1 MAPPPEYDKEP
12 KAPDKSA
19 TNISTEDSKLLHN
32 LVNDQHTNSD
42 HKPTNTAATVEVECL
57 ISAEGRETV
66 NTRDKGAP
74 SILSPVVPGPTLT
87 SPERL
92 NNKHVETLDDGQLR
106 ALLDEAITYKC
117 PKDRE
122 GVAGGGGAGRA
133 GVRGGGAHA
142 GRRARGGRAARAAGP
157 SRAAALQLAAG
168 PASLLSEE
176 PARGA
181 GYLAT
186 VRCVNPPP
194 LAERRVSA
202 SDANTPAEMEL
213 LNRRNKP
220 MFPMTYTARATLEI
234 GSGSVCSGRAVTTTT
249 ASNQRQ
255 LDQGGGM
262 HELPELEARTAPRT
276 DRPRGPVALCRH
288 YHSAEDQPVGQAGNV
303 TSKKKHTDNS
313 QLWADNVDNW
323 YKGLST
329 YTHPLYYSNDNQTET
344 RLVNTKAMDN
354 KNKQNNIAATSME
367 SKSDLKYA
375 GASHDNNCDDAGLK
389 DDLEINVMSRIPEP
403 NRLKE
408 SRGFRDVRRYD
419 DGLNRVGNSKHDY
432 DDCDIDLRKKYR
444 KQVGGNLVV
453 PTPSDRNPRN
463 IRRMTI
469 GQIALP
475 QTQDTFCTDTDEN
488 TKSINSIDMQE
499 SSYSINKNE
508 GTSPGDFS
516 QFEGAS
522 SSLCASPNKAPGDTN
537 ANKQSQSLD
546 HPAKD
551 CNSCDEVEDISWLT
565 TPTSDNHS
573 EGKDI
578 EMTEVKS
585 KNLSIY
591 SIENLNI
598 SNIDNLDMSNIENLT
613 VCDIEGSFEQFML
626 NQQVFLQSIEGEGDG
641 NSIMLV
647 TQDSE
652 KENIIE
658 PVSEPETCSSN
669 KDVEPSLQSLW
680 SRCPDPMCGD
690 HNCQAGNHSKP
701 RDEQNSTNDQIVL
714 AQLPNNAY
722 IFLTL
727 PQPLTS
733 HNNVNISVQPR
744 QIENS
749 NDVNPIV
756 SKSNNKSNNTKK
768 KKQKASGGTS
778 DQAVSSDAKKSALDK
793 NILKVL
799 LFENL
804 FNNNVNENISHTSEV
819 PAITSKEVDSAI
831 SFSCITTPEVVSSC
845 NTTSSTAQS
854 AVAVDPK
861 PRSVISSSF
870 NGLPLSRPNYGATGN
885 SAPEEYKKS
894 LDENGNSVQGFSSP
908 LSGSSQHKKPRR
920 KKSSKNETVI
930 DCQQIDGYQGDKDV
944 NELLRF
950 IESNADN
957 GRGPKLG
964 RVKHKDDSD
973 DKSGKKRS
981 TERRKDKENKIKR
994 ATSMEELSRT
1004 KIEDLTDVTE
1014 SPLRSDKKERRSDAP
1029 NKAERRSW
1037 GDDARDTILYSDPP
1051 DCPAAA
1057 ELTDFQ
1063 TVTKKRKPRRRTDE
1077 PEPAPRRTRPPSP
1090 RPRRESAPPSD
1101 RSNDSNDD
1109 MDSTSRAH
1117 VTTSL
1122 TSSSPATSYGDGAAP
1137 PAAAPADAD
1146 GYPALDAR
1154 QAARRRDKAPTL
1166 RRKERTT
1173 PPADGG
1179 AAEAP
1184 APDVVADRRPAV
1196 ILLDSGARPRDMDG
1210 VTFGFELNEQL
1221 LGGGARRPRCEL
1233 ALGALSRPRCDLVRD
1248 AADAVAVRAGLS
1260 ALRYVPPAAPPDAAQ
1275 LLQLVDYVAAAWDD
1289 VMRAAPSKLRYY
1301 TE

>member
-1 MAPPPEYDKEP
+1 MNA
-12 KAPDKSA
+12 
-19 TNISTEDSKLLHN
+19 
-32 LVNDQHTNSD
+32 
-42 HKPTNTAATVEVECL
+42 
-57 ISAEGRETV
+57 
-66 NTRDKGAP
+66 
-74 SILSPVVPGPTLT
+74 
-87 SPERL
+87 
-92 NNKHVETLDDGQLR
+92 LR
-106 ALLDEAITYKC
+106 
-117 PKDRE
+117 P
-122 GVAGGGGAGRA
+122 
-133 GVRGGGAHA
+133 
-142 GRRARGGRAARAAGP
+142 
-157 SRAAALQLAAG
+157 
-168 PASLLSEE
+168 
-176 PARGA
+176 
-181 GYLAT
+181 
-186 VRCVNPPP
+186 
-194 LAERRVSA
+194 
-202 SDANTPAEMEL
+202 
-213 LNRRNKP
+213 
-220 MFPMTYTARATLEI
+220 
-234 GSGSVCSGRAVTTTT
+234 
-249 ASNQRQ
+249 QRQ

-262 HELPELEARTAPRT
+262 HELPGLEARNV
-276 DRPRGPVALCRH
+276 RPRGPVALCRH
-288 YHSAEDQPVGQAGNV
+288 YGTEDQNPPTRPDKAVGDHVGNV
-303 TSKKKHTDNS
+303 TPKEKHTDNS
-313 QLWADNVDNW
+313 QLWAENVDNW

-329 YTHPLYYSNDNQTET
+329 YTHPLYYTNEIQTEKQ
-344 RLVNTKAMDN
+344 LVNTTVGIKT
-354 KNKQNNIAATSME
+354 KQNNIETTSME
-367 SKSDLKYA
+367 SKFHSENA
-375 GASHDNNCDDAGLK
+375 GASHDNNCGDGGLK

-444 KQVGGNLVV
+444 KQVGDNLVV
-453 PTPSDRNPRN
+453 PTPSDLNPRN

-475 QTQDTFCTDTDEN
+475 QTPDTFYIDTDKN
-488 TKSINSIDMQE
+488 TTSINSIDMQE
-499 SSYSINKNE
+499 SCNSIIEKE
-508 GTSPGDFS
+508 DTPPGDNQVDGPS
-516 QFEGAS
+516 GPS
-522 SSLCASPNKAPGDTN
+522 ASPNNATDDTN
-537 ANKQSQSLD
+537 ADKSNQSLD
-546 HPAKD
+546 QPAND
-551 CNSCDEVEDISWLT
+551 CIPCDEVEDISWLT
-565 TPTSDNHS
+565 TPTLDSDNHS
-573 EGKDI
+573 PGKDI
-578 EMTEVKS
+578 ELTEVKP
-585 KNLSIY
+585 KNLNIY
-591 SIENLNI
+591 SVENLNI
-598 SNIDNLDMSNIENLT
+598 SNIEELDISNLENLT
-613 VCDIEGSFEQFML
+613 ICDIEGSYEQFML
-626 NQQVFLQSIEGEGDG
+626 NQQVFLQSIEGDG
-641 NSIMLV
+641 NSI
-647 TQDSE
+647 TYISQDC
-652 KENIIE
+652 KNENQIETLAVSE
-658 PVSEPETCSSN
+658 PVSYNTN
-669 KDVEPSLQSLW
+669 KDTDTSVQTILSACPEPT
-680 SRCPDPMCGD
+680 CGEHD
-690 HNCQAGNHSKP
+690 CRADSHRKP
-701 RDEQNSTNDQIVL
+701 QDEQNTTNDQIVL

-733 HNNVNISVQPR
+733 HNNVNISVQPL

-749 NDVNPIV
+749 KDVNPIV

-778 DQAVSSDAKKSALDK
+778 EQAVSSDAKKSALDK

-861 PRSVISSSF
+861 PLQLGSDYRAVSSLVGAAPPSAPPPAPPSAPPPAPALPPALPQPRSVISSSF
-870 NGLPLSRPNYGATGN
+870 NGLPLSRPNYGATAN

-1004 KIEDLTDVTE
+1004 KIEDLTDATE
-1014 SPLRSDKKERRSDAP
+1014 SPLRSDKKERRSDVP

-1037 GDDARDTILYSDPP
+1037 GDDARDSILYNDHPTDSPV
-1051 DCPAAA
+1051 AAA

-1109 MDSTSRAH
+1109 MDSVH
-1117 VTTSL
+1117 SL
-1122 TSSSPATSYGDGAAP
+1122 PSATPAPPAAPPPTQASYADIARTRHNIPDLIESCNFYGDGAAP
-1137 PAAAPADAD
+1137 PATAPADAD

-1154 QAARRRDKAPTL
+1154 QAARRRDKAPPL
-1166 RRKERTT
+1166 RRKERAA
-1173 PPADGG
+1173 PPADSA

-1233 ALGALSRPRCDLVRD
+1233 ALGALARPRCDLVRD

-1260 ALRYVPPAAPPDAAQ
+1260 ALRYVPPATAPDAAA
-1275 LLQLVDYVAAAWDD
+1275 LLQIVDYVGAAWDD
-1289 VMRAAPSKLRYY
+1289 VLRCGAGKVRYY
-1301 TE
+1301 SE

>member
-42 HKPTNTAATVEVECL
+42 HKPTNTAAAVEVE
-57 ISAEGRETV
+57 
-66 NTRDKGAP
+66 
-74 SILSPVVPGPTLT
+74 
-87 SPERL
+87 

-122 GVAGGGGAGRA
+122 GKSSLFKELLEEVEQDEQACEAAARTLGARGAGAR
-133 GVRGGGAHA
+133 RGAR
-142 GRRARGGRAARAAGP
+142 GRRALPHSNSLQDLVAALAAEPAPRRHHVRHHAPAPAHNVSARAIHGGSLP
-157 SRAAALQLAAG
+157 SG
-168 PASLLSEE
+168 VDTSSLLSEE

-249 ASNQRQ
+249 ASNQ
-255 LDQGGGM
+255 
-262 HELPELEARTAPRT
+262 
-276 DRPRGPVALCRH
+276 
-288 YHSAEDQPVGQAGNV
+288 
-303 TSKKKHTDNS
+303 
-313 QLWADNVDNW
+313 
-323 YKGLST
+323 
-329 YTHPLYYSNDNQTET
+329 
-344 RLVNTKAMDN
+344 
-354 KNKQNNIAATSME
+354 
-367 SKSDLKYA
+367 
-375 GASHDNNCDDAGLK
+375 
-389 DDLEINVMSRIPEP
+389 
-403 NRLKE
+403 
-408 SRGFRDVRRYD
+408 
-419 DGLNRVGNSKHDY
+419 
-432 DDCDIDLRKKYR
+432 
-444 KQVGGNLVV
+444 
-453 PTPSDRNPRN
+453 
-463 IRRMTI
+463 
-469 GQIALP
+469 
-475 QTQDTFCTDTDEN
+475 
-488 TKSINSIDMQE
+488 
-499 SSYSINKNE
+499 
-508 GTSPGDFS
+508 
-516 QFEGAS
+516 
-522 SSLCASPNKAPGDTN
+522 
-537 ANKQSQSLD
+537 
-546 HPAKD
+546 
-551 CNSCDEVEDISWLT
+551 
-565 TPTSDNHS
+565 
-573 EGKDI
+573 
-578 EMTEVKS
+578 
-585 KNLSIY
+585 
-591 SIENLNI
+591 
-598 SNIDNLDMSNIENLT
+598 
-613 VCDIEGSFEQFML
+613 
-626 NQQVFLQSIEGEGDG
+626 
-641 NSIMLV
+641 
-647 TQDSE
+647 
-652 KENIIE
+652 
-658 PVSEPETCSSN
+658 
-669 KDVEPSLQSLW
+669 
-680 SRCPDPMCGD
+680 
-690 HNCQAGNHSKP
+690 
-701 RDEQNSTNDQIVL
+701 
-714 AQLPNNAY
+714 
-722 IFLTL
+722 
-727 PQPLTS
+727 
-733 HNNVNISVQPR
+733 
-744 QIENS
+744 
-749 NDVNPIV
+749 
-756 SKSNNKSNNTKK
+756 
-768 KKQKASGGTS
+768 
-778 DQAVSSDAKKSALDK
+778 
-793 NILKVL
+793 
-799 LFENL
+799 
-804 FNNNVNENISHTSEV
+804 
-819 PAITSKEVDSAI
+819 VDSAI

-870 NGLPLSRPNYGATGN
+870 NGLPLSRPNYGATAN

-1004 KIEDLTDVTE
+1004 KIEDLTDATE
-1014 SPLRSDKKERRSDAP
+1014 SPLRSDKKERRSDVP

-1037 GDDARDTILYSDPP
+1037 GDDARDSILYNDHPTDSPV
-1051 DCPAAA
+1051 AAA

-1109 MDSTSRAH
+1109 MDSVH
-1117 VTTSL
+1117 SL
-1122 TSSSPATSYGDGAAP
+1122 PSATPAPPAAPPPTQASYADIARTRHNIPDLIESCNFYGDGAAP
-1137 PAAAPADAD
+1137 PATAPADAD

-1154 QAARRRDKAPTL
+1154 QAARRRDKAPPL
-1166 RRKERTT
+1166 RRKERAA
-1173 PPADGG
+1173 PPADSA

-1233 ALGALSRPRCDLVRD
+1233 ALGALARPRCDLVRD

-1260 ALRYVPPAAPPDAAQ
+1260 ALRYVPPATAPDAAA
-1275 LLQLVDYVAAAWDD
+1275 LLQIVDYVGAAWDD
-1289 VMRAAPSKLRYY
+1289 VLRCGAGKVRYY
-1301 TE
+1301 SE

>member
-42 HKPTNTAATVEVECL
+42 HKPTNTAAAVEVE
-57 ISAEGRETV
+57 
-66 NTRDKGAP
+66 
-74 SILSPVVPGPTLT
+74 
-87 SPERL
+87 

-122 GVAGGGGAGRA
+122 GKSSLFKELLEEVEQDEQACEAAARTLGARGAGAR
-133 GVRGGGAHA
+133 RGAR
-142 GRRARGGRAARAAGP
+142 GRRALPHSNSLQDLVAALAAEPAPRRHHVRHHAPAPAHNVSARAIHGGSLP
-157 SRAAALQLAAG
+157 SG
-168 PASLLSEE
+168 VDTSSLLSEE

-249 ASNQRQ
+249 ASNQ
-255 LDQGGGM
+255 
-262 HELPELEARTAPRT
+262 
-276 DRPRGPVALCRH
+276 
-288 YHSAEDQPVGQAGNV
+288 
-303 TSKKKHTDNS
+303 
-313 QLWADNVDNW
+313 
-323 YKGLST
+323 
-329 YTHPLYYSNDNQTET
+329 
-344 RLVNTKAMDN
+344 
-354 KNKQNNIAATSME
+354 
-367 SKSDLKYA
+367 
-375 GASHDNNCDDAGLK
+375 
-389 DDLEINVMSRIPEP
+389 
-403 NRLKE
+403 
-408 SRGFRDVRRYD
+408 
-419 DGLNRVGNSKHDY
+419 
-432 DDCDIDLRKKYR
+432 
-444 KQVGGNLVV
+444 
-453 PTPSDRNPRN
+453 
-463 IRRMTI
+463 
-469 GQIALP
+469 
-475 QTQDTFCTDTDEN
+475 
-488 TKSINSIDMQE
+488 
-499 SSYSINKNE
+499 
-508 GTSPGDFS
+508 
-516 QFEGAS
+516 
-522 SSLCASPNKAPGDTN
+522 
-537 ANKQSQSLD
+537 
-546 HPAKD
+546 
-551 CNSCDEVEDISWLT
+551 
-565 TPTSDNHS
+565 
-573 EGKDI
+573 
-578 EMTEVKS
+578 
-585 KNLSIY
+585 
-591 SIENLNI
+591 
-598 SNIDNLDMSNIENLT
+598 
-613 VCDIEGSFEQFML
+613 
-626 NQQVFLQSIEGEGDG
+626 
-641 NSIMLV
+641 
-647 TQDSE
+647 
-652 KENIIE
+652 
-658 PVSEPETCSSN
+658 
-669 KDVEPSLQSLW
+669 
-680 SRCPDPMCGD
+680 
-690 HNCQAGNHSKP
+690 
-701 RDEQNSTNDQIVL
+701 
-714 AQLPNNAY
+714 
-722 IFLTL
+722 
-727 PQPLTS
+727 
-733 HNNVNISVQPR
+733 
-744 QIENS
+744 
-749 NDVNPIV
+749 
-756 SKSNNKSNNTKK
+756 
-768 KKQKASGGTS
+768 
-778 DQAVSSDAKKSALDK
+778 
-793 NILKVL
+793 
-799 LFENL
+799 
-804 FNNNVNENISHTSEV
+804 
-819 PAITSKEVDSAI
+819 VDSAI

-854 AVAVDPK
+854 AVAVDP
-861 PRSVISSSF
+861 
-870 NGLPLSRPNYGATGN
+870 
-885 SAPEEYKKS
+885 KKS

-1004 KIEDLTDVTE
+1004 KIEDLTDATE
-1014 SPLRSDKKERRSDAP
+1014 SPLRSDKKERRSDVP

-1037 GDDARDTILYSDPP
+1037 GDDARDSILYNDHPTDSPV
-1051 DCPAAA
+1051 AAA

-1109 MDSTSRAH
+1109 MDSVH
-1117 VTTSL
+1117 SL
-1122 TSSSPATSYGDGAAP
+1122 PSATPAPPAAPPPTQASYADIARTRHNIPDLIESCNFYGDGAAP
-1137 PAAAPADAD
+1137 PATAPADAD

-1154 QAARRRDKAPTL
+1154 QAARRRDKAPPL
-1166 RRKERTT
+1166 RRKERAA
-1173 PPADGG
+1173 PPADSA

-1233 ALGALSRPRCDLVRD
+1233 ALGALARPRCDLVRD

-1260 ALRYVPPAAPPDAAQ
+1260 ALRYVPPATAPDAAA
-1275 LLQLVDYVAAAWDD
+1275 LLQIVDYVGAAWDD
-1289 VMRAAPSKLRYY
+1289 VLRCGAGKVRYY
-1301 TE
+1301 SE

>member
-42 HKPTNTAATVEVECL
+42 HKPTNTAATVEVE
-57 ISAEGRETV
+57 
-66 NTRDKGAP
+66 
-74 SILSPVVPGPTLT
+74 
-87 SPERL
+87 

-122 GVAGGGGAGRA
+122 GKSSLFKELLEEVEQDEQACEAA
-133 GVRGGGAHA
+133 
-142 GRRARGGRAARAAGP
+142 ARTLGGGRAAGGRRGPRGRRALP
-157 SRAAALQLAAG
+157 HSNSLQDLVAALAAE
-168 PASLLSEE
+168 PAPRRHHVRHHAPAPAHSVSARAIHGGSLPSGVDTSSLLSEE

-213 LNRRNKP
+213 LNRIKQGKTCRVVTKVISRTEFVHRRNKP

-249 ASNQRQ
+249 ASNQVRTQRTQPNQPTQRTQPASPISPHRTTPQLRLMNALRPQRQ

-288 YHSAEDQPVGQAGNV
+288 YHSAEDQPVGHAGNV

-354 KNKQNNIAATSME
+354 KNKQNSIAAISVE

-537 ANKQSQSLD
+537 ANKPSQSLD

-551 CNSCDEVEDISWLT
+551 CDSCDEVEDISWLT

-578 EMTEVKS
+578 ELTEVKS

-819 PAITSKEVDSAI
+819 PAITSKEV
-831 SFSCITTPEVVSSC
+831 
-845 NTTSSTAQS
+845 
-854 AVAVDPK
+854 
-861 PRSVISSSF
+861 
-870 NGLPLSRPNYGATGN
+870 GLPL
-885 SAPEEYKKS
+885 
-894 LDENGNSVQGFSSP
+894 
-908 LSGSSQHKKPRR
+908 
-920 KKSSKNETVI
+920 
-930 DCQQIDGYQGDKDV
+930 
-944 NELLRF
+944 LL
-950 IESNADN
+950 NA
-957 GRGPKLG
+957 
-964 RVKHKDDSD
+964 
-973 DKSGKKRS
+973 
-981 TERRKDKENKIKR
+981 
-994 ATSMEELSRT
+994 
-1004 KIEDLTDVTE
+1004 
-1014 SPLRSDKKERRSDAP
+1014 
-1029 NKAERRSW
+1029 
-1037 GDDARDTILYSDPP
+1037 
-1051 DCPAAA
+1051 
-1057 ELTDFQ
+1057 
-1063 TVTKKRKPRRRTDE
+1063 
-1077 PEPAPRRTRPPSP
+1077 
-1090 RPRRESAPPSD
+1090 
-1101 RSNDSNDD
+1101 
-1109 MDSTSRAH
+1109 
-1117 VTTSL
+1117 
-1122 TSSSPATSYGDGAAP
+1122 
-1137 PAAAPADAD
+1137 
-1146 GYPALDAR
+1146 
-1154 QAARRRDKAPTL
+1154 
-1166 RRKERTT
+1166 
-1173 PPADGG
+1173 
-1179 AAEAP
+1179 
-1184 APDVVADRRPAV
+1184 
-1196 ILLDSGARPRDMDG
+1196 
-1210 VTFGFELNEQL
+1210 
-1221 LGGGARRPRCEL
+1221 
-1233 ALGALSRPRCDLVRD
+1233 
-1248 AADAVAVRAGLS
+1248 
-1260 ALRYVPPAAPPDAAQ
+1260 
-1275 LLQLVDYVAAAWDD
+1275 
-1289 VMRAAPSKLRYY
+1289 
-1301 TE
+1301 